1 MSYSATAGLGVEP
14 SDQRTR
20 ARALYAEAE
29 QLYQGGDFSG
39 AAKKF
44 HQAYETF
51 PLPTVLVSIAMSYRE
66 MGEMERAKQWSQRY
80 LYADPSGPMAERAR
94 QIKTDAERA
103 LQAAASTTAPEVPQ
117 GVSTQTA
124 VPLPTTAD
132 AYPERATKAVWV
144 IGGMGVLGLLGMG
157 WYLTRPK
164 KPVRRNRRRR
174 TSRR

>member
-14 SDQRTR
+14 SEERTR

-29 QLYQGGDFSG
+29 QLYNGGDFSG
-39 AAKKF
+39 AAKMF

-66 MGEMERAKQWSQRY
+66 MGEMGRARQWAQRY
-80 LYADPSGPMAERAR
+80 LLADPSGPLSERASK
-94 QIKTDAERA
+94 IKEDADRA
-103 LQAAASTTAPEVPQ
+103 IQAASTVSPEAPRDAAPQ
-117 GVSTQTA
+117 RA

-144 IGGMGVLGLLGMG
+144 IGGMGVLGILGMG

-164 KPVRRNRRRR
+164 KVRRNRRRR
-174 TSRR
+174 TSRRR